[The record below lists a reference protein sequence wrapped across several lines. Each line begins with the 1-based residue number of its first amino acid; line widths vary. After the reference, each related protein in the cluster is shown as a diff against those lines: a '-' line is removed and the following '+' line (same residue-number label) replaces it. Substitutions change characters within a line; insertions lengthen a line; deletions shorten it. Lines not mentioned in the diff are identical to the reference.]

1 MNIVEALHK
10 EAGKLDRQ
18 LAAVKGAIEALNGG
32 HRSAGARTKTSAV
45 AHSNGRR
52 TMSAAV
58 RARISQKAKARWAKI
73 RAEQSKSKAGK

>member
-10 EAGKLDRQ
+10 EAEKLNRQ
-18 LAAVKGAIEALNGG
+18 LVAVKGAIEALNGAPK
-32 HRSAGARTKTSAV
+32 SAAPQIRTSTPS
-45 AHSNGRR
+45 HSNGRR

>member
-10 EAGKLDRQ
+10 EAEKLNRQ
-18 LAAVKGAIEALNGG
+18 LTAVKGAIEALNGA
-32 HRSAGARTKTSAV
+32 SKSVLPQTKISSR
-45 AHSNGRR
+45 SNGKR

-73 RAEQSKSKAGK
+73 KAEQSKSKAAK

>member
-10 EAGKLDRQ
+10 EAENLSRQ
-18 LAAVKGAIEALNGG
+18 LSAVKGAIEALNGSSK
-32 HRSAGARTKTSAV
+32 SAATQTKSVTV
-45 AHSNGRR
+45 HSNGRR

-73 RAEQSKSKAGK
+73 RAEQSKSKAAK

>member
-10 EAGKLDRQ
+10 EAENLSKQ
-18 LAAVKGAIEALNGG
+18 LAAVKGAIEALNGSSK
-32 HRSAGARTKTSAV
+32 SAATQTKSV
-45 AHSNGRR
+45 IGHSNGRR

-73 RAEQSKSKAGK
+73 RAEQSKSKAAK